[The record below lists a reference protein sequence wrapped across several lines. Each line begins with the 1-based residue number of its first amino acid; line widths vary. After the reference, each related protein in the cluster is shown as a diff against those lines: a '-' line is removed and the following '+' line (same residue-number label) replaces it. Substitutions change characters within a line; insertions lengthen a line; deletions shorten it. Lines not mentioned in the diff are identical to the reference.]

1 MRPLAW
7 LTAMLVLVGRPVAA
21 QEKLLTDWG
30 TFVFERDL
38 GSTSGLVAGPA
49 DSVYRVLK
57 AFFADV
63 KLAMKEDEPAN
74 HQLGVKRLRVSR
86 RIGTKPV
93 SAFLSCGE
101 GITGANAD
109 LWHVFLNL
117 GAQVSPAP
125 KGSRLQILLSADA
138 VDVPGGRSERVPC
151 ATTGRL
157 ELNILTHLRQIFPG
171 T

>member
-1 MRPLAW
+1 M
-7 LTAMLVLVGRPVAA
+7 GRPAAA

-38 GSTSGLVAGPA
+38 GSTSGIVAGPA
-49 DSVYRVLK
+49 DSVYRILR
-57 AFFADV
+57 ASLADV
-63 KLAMKEDEPAN
+63 KLEMKEDDPISR
-74 HQLGVKRLRVSR
+74 QLGVRRLRVSR
-86 RIGTKPV
+86 RIGRKPV

-101 GITGANAD
+101 GITGANVD
-109 LWHVFLNL
+109 LWHVCLNL
-117 GAQVSPAP
+117 GARVSPAP
-125 KGSRLQILLSADA
+125 KGARLQLILSADA

-157 ELNILTHLRQIFPG
+157 ELDILTHLRQVFPG